1 MRKQSRIDLVSV
13 SLKQQTTHRKEELFI
28 EPTELTQIRPSKR
41 QLQWQQLEFY
51 GFVHFGLNTMTSR
64 EWGSAMSRQR
74 YLTRKS

>member
-13 SLKQQTTHRKEELFI
+13 SLKQQTTYRMEEQII
-28 EPTELTQIRPSKR
+28 EPADLTQIRPSKR

-51 GFVHFGLNTMTSR
+51 GFIHFGLNTMTNR

-74 YLTRKS
+74 YLTRKI